1 MLTMSTY
8 LRWMD
13 VGDISE
19 KVLNEGEDI
28 LQKVFN
34 EVWMMQMLL
43 FFRCMDGL
51 GNESLVVIAGVQ

>member
-19 KVLNEGEDI
+19 KVFNEGENVADEFVDI
-28 LQKVFN
+28 YAKVFN
-34 EVWMMQMLL
+34 AV
-43 FFRCMDGL
+43 
-51 GNESLVVIAGVQ
+51 

>member
-1 MLTMSTY
+1 MWGGGCTLHMLTMSTY

-19 KVLNEGEDI
+19 KVFNEGEDI

-34 EVWMMQMLL
+34 EVWM
-43 FFRCMDGL
+43 
-51 GNESLVVIAGVQ
+51 

>member
-1 MLTMSTY
+1 MWGGGCTLHMLTMSTY

-34 EVWMMQMLL
+34 EVWKMHMLKGFL
-43 FFRCMDGL
+43 
-51 GNESLVVIAGVQ
+51 

>member
-19 KVLNEGEDI
+19 KVFNEGEDI

-34 EVWMMQMLL
+34 EVWMMQMLH

-51 GNESLVVIAGVQ
+51 GNKSLAVIAGVE